1 MRSYSAFLN
10 TTFLITALSMSGC
23 GGSDLDVQYTSRAS
37 TPGSNWTCSE
47 LAGGSPGL
55 CPDCA
60 AVCAELVS
68 DTKVNLAINIDPPK
82 TGWLCSADVTVK
94 QGTQTLF
101 TGPLGTEPIDIS
113 IEELTL
119 GDSETVDGDDSLSI
133 TVDGTGTFAASC
145 P

>member
-1 MRSYSAFLN
+1 MRSYSAFFK
-10 TTFLITALSMSGC
+10 TTLLLAAFSMGGC
-23 GGSDLDVQYTSRAS
+23 GGPDLEVQYSNRAS
-37 TPGSNWTCSE
+37 TPGSNWTCSD

-60 AVCAELVS
+60 SICAELVS
-68 DTKVNLAINIDPPK
+68 DTKVNLAINIDPPD
-82 TGWLCSADVTVK
+82 TGWLCSVDVTVK

-101 TGPLGTEPIDIS
+101 TGALGAEPIDVS
-113 IEELTL
+113 IEEFTL

-133 TVDGTGTFAASC
+133 AVDGTGTFASSC